1 MIRLR
6 ANADRKLRQVEDD
19 WKRKLRQVED
29 DWKRKLR
36 QVEDDW
42 KRKLRQVEDDWKRKL
57 AKRNRR
63 ITVLQVS
70 PLPELI
76 GCA

>member
-1 MIRLR
+1 MIGLK
-6 ANADRKLRQVEDD
+6 ANTDRKLRQVEDD
-19 WKRKLRQVED
+19 WKRKLRQVEN

-36 QVEDDW
+36 QGEGN
-42 KRKLRQVEDDWKRKL
+42 WKRKL
-57 AKRNRR
+57 AKRDRR
-63 ITVLQVS
+63 IAVLKVS